1 MHVLKNLRPEYLA
14 QDFDLGKKW
23 YAKTAFDADRAREV
37 ALQREE

>member
-1 MHVLKNLRPEYLA
+1 
-14 QDFDLGKKW
+14 LGKKW